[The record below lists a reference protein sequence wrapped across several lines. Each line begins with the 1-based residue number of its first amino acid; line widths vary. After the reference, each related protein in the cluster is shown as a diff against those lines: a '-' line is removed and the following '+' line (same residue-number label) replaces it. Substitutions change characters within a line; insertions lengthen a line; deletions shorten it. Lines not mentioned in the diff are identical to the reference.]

1 MDYHER
7 KSIFNMFSTVI
18 VLGIYYWS
26 VFERFNA
33 EIMNTDEQ
41 LQFWAKAILI
51 AIPISIATKIVM
63 MIIFAISNYIITREK
78 MPDFEDERDKLIELK
93 STRNSYFF
101 FGMGFVISLVV
112 LAFGYPPKYMFIAL
126 ILAGIGSEIFDNLS
140 KLYYHRKGV

>member
-1 MDYHER
+1 MDYNER
-7 KSIFNMFSTVI
+7 KSIVNMLSTVI

-26 VFERFNA
+26 VFERFDSLTLT
-33 EIMNTDEQ
+33 TDEQ

-51 AIPISIATKIVM
+51 AIPISIVAKIVV
-63 MIIFAISNYIITREK
+63 MIIFAISNYIITREDL
-78 MPDFEDERDKLIELK
+78 PCFEDERDKLIELK

-101 FGMGFVISLVV
+101 FGFGFFISLVV
-112 LAFGYPPKYMFIAL
+112 LAFGYPPKFMFIAL

>member
-1 MDYHER
+1 ML
-7 KSIFNMFSTVI
+7 STII

-26 VFERFNA
+26 VFERFNS
-33 EIMNTDEQ
+33 EIMTTDAQ

-51 AIPISIATKIVM
+51 AIPISIAAKVVVI
-63 MIIFAISNYIITREK
+63 IIFAIGNYVITREEL
-78 MPDFEDERDKLIELK
+78 PCFEDERDKLIELK
-93 STRNSYFF
+93 STRNSYFIFGFGF
-101 FGMGFVISLVV
+101 FISLLV